1 MLVRVAREDGE
12 RLDAA
17 LAALLPVEPYLS
29 YANFPAVAR
38 REGAL
43 LALHRNRFRRAAGG
57 LGVLVARDA
66 EDRPLAALALGHRT
80 FESAHFG
87 LRMARVDP
95 PAAVPDADTRL
106 TALRALYA
114 AATSD
119 LRDRGY
125 AHLSA
130 MVSTH
135 DRATCWVAQEHGAF
149 HVGSKITWM
158 APLDGRPAPDALDGG
173 LTLEFLDAA
182 AIPRL
187 ERRTWQRLVDYA
199 GEGFDRGP
207 MVFDLNV
214 PYERAAGV
222 YQQWTEKAMT
232 GEWADVLLLVR
243 DGEEIVAF
251 NSMKRLPDLSE
262 AAGVGVL
269 GEGIGATLPGYR
281 GLFTALQRACAAVR
295 PLGAG
300 YLENETQAS
309 TVPTINVFG
318 KLGHHCIRSVA
329 SFHARLDAPARR

>member
-1 MLVRVAREDGE
+1 MPVRVARENGE

-17 LAALLPVEPYLS
+17 LDALLPVEPHLA

-38 REGAL
+38 REGAVL
-43 LALHRNRFRRAAGG
+43 GLHRGRFRRAAAG
-57 LGVLVARDA
+57 LGVLVARDDA
-66 EDRPLAALALGHRT
+66 GRPLAALPLGHRA
-80 FESAHFG
+80 FESAHFDMA
-87 LRMARVDP
+87 MARADP
-95 PAAVPDADTRL
+95 PAAVPDADARL
-106 TALRALYA
+106 GALRVLYA
-114 AATSD
+114 EAID
-119 LRDRGY
+119 ELRRRGY
-125 AHLSA
+125 VHLSC

-135 DRATCWVAQEHGAF
+135 DRIGCWVAQEHGAF

-158 APLDGRPAPDALDGG
+158 APLDGRPAPDTIAGG
-173 LTLEFLDAA
+173 LRLELHDAA
-182 AIPRL
+182 TIPTLARSA
-187 ERRTWQRLVDYA
+187 WQPLVDYA

-214 PYERAAGV
+214 PYARAAGI
-222 YQQWTEKAMT
+222 YQEWTEKAMT
-232 GEWADVLLLVR
+232 GEWADTLLVVR
-243 DGEEIVAF
+243 DGDRIVAF
-251 NSMKRLPDLSE
+251 NSMKWLPDVSE

-281 GLFTALQRACAAVR
+281 GLFTALQRACASWR

-329 SFHARLDAPARR
+329 SFHARLDRPPPR